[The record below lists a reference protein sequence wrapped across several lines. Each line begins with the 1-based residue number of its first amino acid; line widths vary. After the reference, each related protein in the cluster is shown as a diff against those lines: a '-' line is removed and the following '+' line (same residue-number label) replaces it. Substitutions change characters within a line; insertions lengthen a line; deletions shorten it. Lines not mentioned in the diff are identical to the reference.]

1 MRREARQWALMI
13 LYGMDVTRSR
23 ADRAVELF
31 FESFATGEPLDPS
44 PSWDLVP
51 GFRVRL
57 PRGREASAR
66 EWTTDRVAGVEA
78 ALEELDA
85 TIGEVSRRWR
95 LERMAILDRNVLRLA
110 AFELLH
116 RADDVPRK
124 VAINE
129 AVELA
134 KTFGSSESGAFV
146 NGVLDRVGRV
156 GRGGRGGRVGR
167 GE

>member
-1 MRREARQWALMI
+1 
-13 LYGMDVTRSR
+13 
-23 ADRAVELF
+23 
-31 FESFATGEPLDPS
+31 
-44 PSWDLVP
+44 
-51 GFRVRL
+51 
-57 PRGREASAR
+57 
-66 EWTTDRVAGVEA
+66 VAGVEA